1 LNFRSPAA
9 TLSVA
14 VLLFGVAA
22 AVPGAA
28 TAAEVPPGLKLG
40 RSMVQPK
47 VAVPESVE
55 PQRIYFRYR
64 VKRTTRLSIRIV
76 RLGKARTVR
85 RFVTGPVRTGRVKW
99 FRQNWDGLD
108 GKGRLSPPG
117 KYRVLVGPVG
127 GPLRKLVRLR
137 LKGHRFPVAGPHGVR
152 GAVGEFGAP
161 RVDGRIHEGFDIT
174 ASCGTP
180 LVAVRSGTI
189 LKVAYDAELKGNYVV
204 MKGRS
209 ERRTY
214 LYAHLER
221 PSPVTGGQTV
231 RAGRRL
237 GTVGQTGNAAGTPC
251 HLHFEVRSRGLLLNP
266 EDVL

>member
-1 LNFRSPAA
+1 
-9 TLSVA
+9 VA
-14 VLLFGVAA
+14 VLLLLAGASTAGAGQVA
-22 AVPGAA
+22 PGF
-28 TAAEVPPGLKLG
+28 KLAG
-40 RSMVQPK
+40 GSVHPQ

-76 RLGKARTVR
+76 KLGKGRTVR
-85 RFVTGPVRTGRVKW
+85 RFETRPVRPADGNRW

-108 GKGRLSPPG
+108 GKGRLSPSG

-127 GPLRKLVRLR
+127 GPLRELARLR
-137 LKGHRFPVAGPHGVR
+137 LKSHRFPVAGPHGVR

-189 LKVAYDAELKGNYVV
+189 LKSAYDAELKGHYLVL
-204 MKGRS
+204 KGRS

-221 PSPVTGGQTV
+221 PSPVRQGQTV

-251 HLHFEVRSRGLLLNP
+251 HLHIEVRSGGVLLNP